1 MFSGLESTGVEAD
14 GRPVVHGEKE
24 DGIKVSRLGDWMG

>member
-14 GRPVVHGEKE
+14 DRLVVDGEEE
-24 DGIKVSRLGDWMG
+24 DGIKVSRLEDRMG